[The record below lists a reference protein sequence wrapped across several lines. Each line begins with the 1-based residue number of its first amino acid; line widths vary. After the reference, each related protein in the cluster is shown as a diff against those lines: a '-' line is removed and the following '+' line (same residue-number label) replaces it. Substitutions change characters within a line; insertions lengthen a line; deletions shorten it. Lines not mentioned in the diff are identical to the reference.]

1 MLLSEDKQTALA
13 SLYQT
18 AVVVQCC
25 DIADFQ
31 DSLGPRER
39 EAARSMVQKRID
51 EFSSG
56 RHCARLAAAR
66 LELTSSQQIG
76 VGDIAIGASREPL
89 WPEGVTGSIT
99 HDEAR
104 AIVAL
109 SVDPACMGIGIDL
122 QSLAKPQSMSGL
134 SSVIGT
140 KTEIGAAVD
149 QLKRSTA
156 YADVVQS
163 EGLDTASAVLFSI
176 KEAVFKCYYP
186 ISGIWIDFLDVTIEL
201 ACHEVDGFSCH
212 AMRPYM
218 VGCYTV
224 RFSQTIASRMTT
236 LRQLCFLGHY
246 LLTRESVMS
255 TAELIQP

>member
-1 MLLSEDKQTALA
+1 
-13 SLYQT
+13 
-18 AVVVQCC
+18 
-25 DIADFQ
+25 
-31 DSLGPRER
+31 
-39 EAARSMVQKRID
+39 MVQKRID

-99 HDEAR
+99 HDDAR

-122 QSLAKPQSMSGL
+122 QSLAEPQSMSEL
-134 SSVIGT
+134 KSVIGS
-140 KTEIGAAVD
+140 KTEIGAASD
-149 QLKRSTA
+149 QLRRSTA

-163 EGLDTASAVLFSI
+163 EGFDTASAVLFSI
-176 KEAVFKCYYP
+176 KEAVFKCYFP
-186 ISGIWIDFLDVTIEL
+186 IFGIWIDFLDATIEL

-212 AMRPYM
+212 AMRACL
-218 VGCYTV
+218 VGSYSV
-224 RFSQTIASRMTT
+224 RFSQPVASRMTT
-236 LRQLCFLGHY
+236 VQQLSFRGHY
-246 LLTRESVMS
+246 LLTQASVVS